1 MNDPVGN
8 NRSINCLE
16 KRLSIAPP
24 LVLARSS
31 QSRFC
36 WIPLVSRHRAI
47 PSDAPHT
54 NHTLE
59 TRHLAGSTPDVGSAG
74 HCESVAVAP
83 RTCGFLE
90 PWRRLDEGFTC
101 AAGQFFQRPAG
112 IANQQRHA
120 GARANNSQRASV
132 HAREPTRS
140 LCGAGV
146 ATARLAVH
154 FA

>member
-1 MNDPVGN
+1 MTPWEIIVQIIAWRRDYPSRRHSFWPDRHSRAFVGFPWY
-8 NRSINCLE
+8 RG
-16 KRLSIAPP
+16 
-24 LVLARSS
+24 
-31 QSRFC
+31 
-36 WIPLVSRHRAI
+36 HRAI

-83 RTCGFLE
+83 RTYGFVE

-112 IANQQRHA
+112 IANQQRHG
-120 GARANNSQRASV
+120 GARANNFQRASV

-140 LCGAGV
+140 LCGAAV
-146 ATARLAVH
+146 ATARPAVH